1 MESNLDESCD
11 DDVDSSYTCQQDQL
25 ESINECLKAIGE
37 TPVVKKKLVHTSYQ
51 KEKLCKIKDAA
62 ANALLPSIYLATIP
76 TKIDDGCEII
86 EQLKEKFHA
95 SIVAVRKRQFLQ
107 FFPKA
112 GVQEELI
119 SLEQFTSHYPSL
131 CIQNHQVS

>member
-1 MESNLDESCD
+1 MYCSALA
-11 DDVDSSYTCQQDQL
+11 SYTCQQDQL

-62 ANALLPSIYLATIP
+62 ANALLPSVIP

-86 EQLKEKFHA
+86 
-95 SIVAVRKRQFLQ
+95 
-107 FFPKA
+107 
-112 GVQEELI
+112 
-119 SLEQFTSHYPSL
+119 
-131 CIQNHQVS
+131 

>member
-11 DDVDSSYTCQQDQL
+11 DDVDSSYICQQDQL

-62 ANALLPSIYLATIP
+62 ANALLPSVIP

-86 EQLKEKFHA
+86 ELKEKFHA
-95 SIVAVRKRQFLQ
+95 SADNSQKVTILTIL
-107 FFPKA
+107 PKSWS
-112 GVQEELI
+112 VQK
-119 SLEQFTSHYPSL
+119 
-131 CIQNHQVS
+131 V